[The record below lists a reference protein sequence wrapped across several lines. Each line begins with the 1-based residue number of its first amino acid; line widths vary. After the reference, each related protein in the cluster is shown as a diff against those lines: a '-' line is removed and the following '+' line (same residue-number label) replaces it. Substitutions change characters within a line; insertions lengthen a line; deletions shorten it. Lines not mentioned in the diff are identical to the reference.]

1 MRPINITVA
10 GQVFQIR
17 SDAGDE
23 YLKSLASQVTER
35 FQQISKKG
43 GQQNQE
49 FKAMAMVAMGLLD
62 ELTTARKRHE
72 SLEQKAREFASRMIT
87 TIDQLLQ
94 AKSS

>member
-1 MRPINITVA
+1 MRSINITVA

-17 SDAGDE
+17 SDADDE
-23 YLKSLASQVTER
+23 HLKSLASQVTER

-62 ELTTARKRHE
+62 ELTTIQKRHE
-72 SLEQKAREFASRMIT
+72 SLDRKAREFSSRMIA
-87 TIDQLLQ
+87 TIDELLQ